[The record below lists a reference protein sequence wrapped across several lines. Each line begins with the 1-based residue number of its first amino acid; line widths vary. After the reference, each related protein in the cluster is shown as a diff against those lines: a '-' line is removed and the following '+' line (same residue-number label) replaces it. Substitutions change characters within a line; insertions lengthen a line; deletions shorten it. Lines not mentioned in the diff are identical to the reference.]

1 MSTKRWLTL
10 LVLLAATAVAFA
22 ASQGESPA
30 AKPEGPVT
38 LTAFWTLD
46 SKTGMTMK
54 SYAEMTVFKEMEKKT
69 GVRIDFK
76 HPPSGQEREQFNLM
90 LASNALTDI
99 IYWNWFSV
107 PGGPGKAIADKQI
120 LRLNELMDK
129 HAPAYLAHLKEYPER
144 RKMVTLDDGT
154 HYMFPKFKHDKYV
167 LISHGFQARE
177 DWVKKLGLKTP
188 KSIDEWHAFL
198 TAMKKGDPNGNGKP
212 DEIPFV
218 GYALEHYSLVR
229 FSWAFGVFIDFV
241 MDGNRIKYGPME
253 PGWKQYLETMRKWY
267 AEGLIDPDFAS
278 TDSKGFEAKIVGD
291 RAAAYAGLINGHMGR
306 FYGLKKNDPNFALVG
321 IQPPTGPA
329 GKPYGYFNWPPTGGG
344 IAISTTSKDP
354 VAATRWS
361 DYIFTKEGVILTNY
375 GVEGL
380 TYAIKDGKIEF
391 TDLITNNPDK
401 LPMINALSQHVWSAH
416 DGPGLQLEKTFRDI
430 QLKPQQDAVTT
441 YHTTTDDSLLVPPAQ
456 PTPAEGEKLSA
467 IMNDISTYVEEMH
480 NKFIMG
486 QVPMS
491 EWDSYVATMKKMGVD
506 DAVRMWQAIIDRYNA
521 K

>member
-1 MSTKRWLTL
+1 
-10 LVLLAATAVAFA
+10 
-22 ASQGESPA
+22 
-30 AKPEGPVT
+30 
-38 LTAFWTLD
+38 
-46 SKTGMTMK
+46 
-54 SYAEMTVFKEMEKKT
+54 
-69 GVRIDFK
+69 
-76 HPPSGQEREQFNLM
+76 
-90 LASNALTDI
+90 
-99 IYWNWFSV
+99 
-107 PGGPGKAIADKQI
+107 
-120 LRLNELMDK
+120 MDK
-129 HAPAYLAHLKEYPER
+129 HAPAYMAHLKEYPER

-177 DWVKKLGLKTP
+177 DWMKKLGLKSP
-188 KSIDEWHAFL
+188 KSIDEWYAFL

-218 GYALEHYSLVR
+218 GYGLDHYSLVR
-229 FSWAFGVFIDFV
+229 FSWAFGAFRDFV
-241 MDGNRIKYGPME
+241 MEGPKIKYGPAE

-267 AEGLIDPDFAS
+267 AEGLLDPDFAS
-278 TDSKGFEAKIVGD
+278 TDTKGFEAKIVGD
-291 RAAAYAGLINGHMGR
+291 RASAFAGLINGHMGR

-344 IAISTTSKDP
+344 VAISTASKNP

-361 DYIFTKEGVILTNY
+361 DYIFTKEGIILTNY
-375 GVEGL
+375 GLEGL
-380 TYAIKDGKIEF
+380 TWEMRNGKIEF
-391 TDLITNNPDK
+391 TDLITKNPDK

-441 YHTTTDDSLLVPPAQ
+441 YHTTTDPALLVPPAQ

-467 IMNDISTYVEEMH
+467 IMNDIETYVQEMH

-491 EWDSYVATMKKMGVD
+491 DWDAYVARMKTMRLD
-506 DAVRMWQAIIDRYNA
+506 EAVKMWQAIIDRYNA